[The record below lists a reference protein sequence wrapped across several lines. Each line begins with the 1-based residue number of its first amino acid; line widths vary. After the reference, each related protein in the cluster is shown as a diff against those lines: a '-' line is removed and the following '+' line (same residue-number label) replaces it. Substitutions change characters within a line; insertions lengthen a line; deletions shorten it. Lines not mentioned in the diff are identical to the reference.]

1 MRSVVVVD
9 TNIMVKWVVNMPD
22 SGAAKALLTD
32 WINEGITV
40 LAPALLTYEACN
52 TLYKYVRAGHI
63 SLEDA
68 LQGLDQVILPGIK
81 LDFSAET
88 TFNNQALKLAYQF
101 KLPATYDAYYL
112 ALAEREK
119 CEFWTSDTRLW
130 KAVHN
135 TLPWVHSLSEYSTS

>member
-22 SGAAKALLTD
+22 SDTAKKLLTD
-32 WINEGITV
+32 WIKEGRIV
-40 LAPALLTYEACN
+40 PAPALLTYEACN
-52 TLYKYVRAGHI
+52 ALYKYVRAGHI

-68 LQGLDQVILPGIK
+68 LEGLDQVILPGIK

-88 TFNNQALKLAYQF
+88 TFNNRALELAYQF

-119 CEFWTSDTRLW
+119 CDFWTSDARLW
-130 KAVHN
+130 KAVH
-135 TLPWVHSLSEYSTS
+135 TDLPWVHNLNEYSTS